1 MYGTIRVGN
10 RSIFL
15 QWLQIYQQ
23 QKFSGRLS
31 IISNAGCWQIYLRAG
46 ELFWCEGGID
56 WESKWLR
63 LTTKHCNQDFVRH
76 EEVILP
82 RLNQSNSKYDEL
94 ITRVEQNILSTDRA
108 AAIVGDCI
116 REIIFEILQQEISNL
131 LSFVF
136 DNCKVSDRLLLATS
150 TPCQYEIEACHDWQ
164 QWQQLGLEE
173 VSPNDIPYF
182 LPAMGRWQLREETYH
197 LLKPFV
203 DEKNSLQEIAV
214 RLNWDLHYCAQYFR
228 ELEKAGS
235 IAFVERE
242 SADRTAKLSARN
254 IAGSHER
261 AIDPQPST
269 SRKPFPLFS
278 RLVSNCQ
285 RFLKP
290 NVSNLVRTSMSNF
303 KSRPKLWLKAGKFSW
318 KAVAFAAGLAILAPL
333 GLTQSSRLQSLSYP
347 LAPVPNKETQKIKI
361 FADTWSGYSTVRN
374 SEFQQEL
381 KKQGIEIAYEHEFDQ
396 VGRAQRLGAGDAD
409 LILTTV
415 DQFVRTQ
422 PQGSIVGLIDRS
434 NGADALVLNT
444 KKYPHL
450 RSVDDL
456 GALANRQQGGQQ
468 SAIAFTKDSPSEYLG
483 LLLSTKFENF
493 NIANFRQQTTNDAA
507 QAWQML
513 QDPHQDI
520 AAAILWEPYVTHAR
534 KSGYSVVLSSRD
546 VPGAIVDVIVASNR
560 MQQQRPE
567 VLSRFLETYYNRIDA
582 FAVNPSLALNQIA
595 LDSKLKNA
603 DARAILSGIDFFS
616 ATQTHDWMRTGELQS
631 QLQST
636 ASILQLTGNLYQKL
650 PRVGLYVSS
659 FVDRAAAKRQ
669 MALERLKQ
677 SDPALGDRLSRRTA
691 LASSQEKHHSRQIG
705 RLKVRGVVE
714 FAFNS
719 ARLSAASQKTLKE
732 LANQIKTFDPTLE
745 AKIYGHTSRSG
756 NPTWNRLLSQRRA
769 EAVVAQLK
777 SQGIRLKMRAIGLG
791 SDRLLPGL
799 RADDPKNQRTEVI
812 LGT

>member
-1 MYGTIRVGN
+1 M
-10 RSIFL
+10 L
-15 QWLQIYQQ
+15 
-23 QKFSGRLS
+23 
-31 IISNAGCWQIYLRAG
+31 
-46 ELFWCEGGID
+46 
-56 WESKWLR
+56 
-63 LTTKHCNQDFVRH
+63 
-76 EEVILP
+76 
-82 RLNQSNSKYDEL
+82 
-94 ITRVEQNILSTDRA
+94 
-108 AAIVGDCI
+108 
-116 REIIFEILQQEISNL
+116 
-131 LSFVF
+131 
-136 DNCKVSDRLLLATS
+136 
-150 TPCQYEIEACHDWQ
+150 
-164 QWQQLGLEE
+164 
-173 VSPNDIPYF
+173 
-182 LPAMGRWQLREETYH
+182 
-197 LLKPFV
+197 
-203 DEKNSLQEIAV
+203 
-214 RLNWDLHYCAQYFR
+214 
-228 ELEKAGS
+228 
-235 IAFVERE
+235 
-242 SADRTAKLSARN
+242 
-254 IAGSHER
+254 
-261 AIDPQPST
+261 
-269 SRKPFPLFS
+269 
-278 RLVSNCQ
+278 
-285 RFLKP
+285 
-290 NVSNLVRTSMSNF
+290 
-303 KSRPKLWLKAGKFSW
+303 
-318 KAVAFAAGLAILAPL
+318 AAGLAILAPL
-333 GLTQSSRLQSLSYP
+333 GLTQSSRLQSLSSA
-347 LAPVPNKETQKIKI
+347 LTSVPSGETQKIKI
-361 FADTWSGYSTVRN
+361 LADTWSGYSTVRN

-468 SAIAFTKDSPSEYLG
+468 SAIAFTKDSPSEYLA

-560 MQQQRPE
+560 LQQQRPE
-567 VLSRFLETYYNRIDA
+567 VLSRFLETYYNRVDA
-582 FAVNPSLALNQIA
+582 FAINPSLALNQIA
-595 LDSKLKNA
+595 LDGKLKNP

-616 ATQTHDWMRTGELQS
+616 ATQTRDWMRTGELQRK
-631 QLQST
+631 LQST

-659 FVDRAAAKRQ
+659 FVDRAVAKRQ
-669 MALERLKQ
+669 IAFERLKQ

-719 ARLSAASQKTLKE
+719 ARLSEASQKTLKE
-732 LANQIKTFDPTLE
+732 LANQINTFDPTLE

-777 SQGIRLKMRAIGLG
+777 SQGIKLKMRAIGLG

>member
-1 MYGTIRVGN
+1 M
-10 RSIFL
+10 
-15 QWLQIYQQ
+15 
-23 QKFSGRLS
+23 
-31 IISNAGCWQIYLRAG
+31 
-46 ELFWCEGGID
+46 
-56 WESKWLR
+56 
-63 LTTKHCNQDFVRH
+63 
-76 EEVILP
+76 
-82 RLNQSNSKYDEL
+82 
-94 ITRVEQNILSTDRA
+94 
-108 AAIVGDCI
+108 
-116 REIIFEILQQEISNL
+116 
-131 LSFVF
+131 
-136 DNCKVSDRLLLATS
+136 
-150 TPCQYEIEACHDWQ
+150 
-164 QWQQLGLEE
+164 
-173 VSPNDIPYF
+173 
-182 LPAMGRWQLREETYH
+182 
-197 LLKPFV
+197 
-203 DEKNSLQEIAV
+203 
-214 RLNWDLHYCAQYFR
+214 
-228 ELEKAGS
+228 
-235 IAFVERE
+235 
-242 SADRTAKLSARN
+242 
-254 IAGSHER
+254 
-261 AIDPQPST
+261 
-269 SRKPFPLFS
+269 
-278 RLVSNCQ
+278 
-285 RFLKP
+285 
-290 NVSNLVRTSMSNF
+290 
-303 KSRPKLWLKAGKFSW
+303 
-318 KAVAFAAGLAILAPL
+318 
-333 GLTQSSRLQSLSYP
+333 
-347 LAPVPNKETQKIKI
+347 
-361 FADTWSGYSTVRN
+361 
-374 SEFQQEL
+374 
-381 KKQGIEIAYEHEFDQ
+381 
-396 VGRAQRLGAGDAD
+396 GAGDAD

-415 DQFVRTQ
+415 DQFVRAQ

-513 QDPHQDI
+513 QDPNQDV
-520 AAAILWEPYVTHAR
+520 AAAILWEPYVTQAR

-560 MQQQRPE
+560 LQQQRPQ
-567 VLSRFLETYYNRIDA
+567 VLSRFLETYYNRVDA
-582 FAVNPSLALNQIA
+582 FAINPSLALNQIA
-595 LDSKLKNA
+595 LDGKLKNA

-616 ATQTHDWMRTGELQS
+616 ATQTRDWMRTGELQS

-650 PRVGLYVSS
+650 PSTGLYVSS

-669 MALERLKQ
+669 MALARVRQSNPTLAARLT
-677 SDPALGDRLSRRTA
+677 RRAA
-691 LASSQEKHHSRQIG
+691 LAASRVDKRHSRSLG

-719 ARLSAASQKTLKE
+719 ARLSSESQKTLKE
-732 LANQIKTFDPTLE
+732 LAKEIDSFAPTLE
-745 AKIYGHTSRSG
+745 VEIYGHTSRSG